1 MHGNN
6 LPYGTRA
13 EEVIDLKKQ
22 MQGDFN
28 EQIGDCVVN
37 IIVENE

>member
-22 MQGDFN
+22 MQSDFN

-37 IIVENE
+37 IIVEKE

>member
-37 IIVENE
+37 IIV